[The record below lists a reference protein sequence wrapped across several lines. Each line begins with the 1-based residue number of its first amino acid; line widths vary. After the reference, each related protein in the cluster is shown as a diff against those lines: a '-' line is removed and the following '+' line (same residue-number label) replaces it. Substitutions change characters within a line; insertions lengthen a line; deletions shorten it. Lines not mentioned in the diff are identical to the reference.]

1 VISQVSLGS
10 ATILQGEFKPVA
22 NFSMLYVSLSND
34 SFGSASFDSVS
45 LDSVSFGSDSFG
57 NDSSAFKLNEKI
69 NNKTSRQNN
78 CLAIVP
84 LLKLQI
90 DFILG

>member
-1 VISQVSLGS
+1 LGS
-10 ATILQGEFKPVA
+10 
-22 NFSMLYVSLSND
+22 D
-34 SFGSASFDSVS
+34 SFGSAS
-45 LDSVSFGSDSFG
+45 LDSVSFGNDSFG
-57 NDSSAFKLNEKI
+57 NNNSAFKLNETI
-69 NNKTSRQNN
+69 NNKTSKQNN